1 MADTPSRPIRIADEL
16 WKPSLAKA
24 KDEGTNVSEK
34 IRHWLRQDLGW
45 TTQEDTMKDR
55 DELPVEGRPR
65 SHLAEE
71 PSHMGR

>member
-34 IRHWLRQDLGW
+34 IRRWLRQDLGW
-45 TTQEDTMKDR
+45 HEEDTMKDR

-65 SHLAEE
+65 SHL
-71 PSHMGR
+71 PHQ

>member
-1 MADTPSRPIRIADEL
+1 MSKGTPHRPIRISDEL

-24 KDEGTNVSEK
+24 EDEGTNVSAK

-45 TTQEDTMKDR
+45 PAEEEPMKDR

-65 SHLAEE
+65 SRLPEE
-71 PSHMGR
+71 